1 MRSGQGQ
8 ATLRQLI
15 DGGEGISVS
24 FARRVSAA
32 YINERAVIER
42 MAALANSAG
51 GTLLVGVDADGT
63 VSGCHPFH
71 GDHTDPVQLAATVRR
86 YTFPPLDTVIE
97 VSAVEGRPVVALSVA
112 ASSTPVATAWGVY
125 RARTLNSSGVAVD
138 EGIPPAELFTR
149 YRDANGVDW
158 ATTPAPGATVA
169 DLDPGAFAA
178 YRRLTAAH
186 GGNTA
191 LAQRGDDALI
201 RALGFR
207 NDSEHPLTLGAL
219 VLFGTEEAI
228 SRHLPYHQVVIAD
241 ARPPRATFRSRAA
254 LPVIIEN
261 LTTGRG
267 AETVGNALPFAL
279 NALVH
284 RDYTLPGAVY
294 IHVDEERRSVTS
306 PGPLPRGMSAGD
318 VLTGTP
324 TFAPRSLHLSTAVAH
339 TGVTRGAGTGAVEAA
354 RRLAAAGFPAP
365 SYAGTHPQ
373 AVTVSVAARKESG
386 AGAGRDSI
394 LGALREL
401 GEASSAQVAECAG
414 VSQQQAYRALRK
426 LVERGEVTRSG
437 TTRMTRYAVS

>member
-1 MRSGQGQ
+1 MDPGQGRT
-8 ATLRQLI
+8 TLRQLI
-15 DGGEGISVS
+15 DGGEDITVS

-71 GDHTDPVQLAATVRR
+71 GDHTDPVQHAATVRR
-86 YTFPPLDTVIE
+86 YTSPPLDT
-97 VSAVEGRPVVALSVA
+97 AVEVFAVDGRPVVALGVSPSA
-112 ASSTPVATAWGVY
+112 TPVATAWGVY

-158 ATTPAPGATVA
+158 ATAPAPGATPA
-169 DLDPGAFAA
+169 DLDPAAFAA

-191 LAQRGDDALI
+191 LAQRDDDALV

-207 NDSEHPLTLGAL
+207 NDSEHPLTLGA
-219 VLFGTEEAI
+219 VALFGTGEAI
-228 SRHLPYHQVVIAD
+228 TRHLPYHQVVIAD
-241 ARPPRATFRSRAA
+241 ARSPRTTWRSSAA
-254 LPVIIEN
+254 LPVLVEN

-267 AETVGNALPFAL
+267 AETVGDALPFAL

-294 IHVDEERRSVTS
+294 IYVDEERRSVTS
-306 PGPLPRGMSAGD
+306 PGPLPRGMSAED
-318 VLTGTP
+318 ILTGTP
-324 TFAPRSLHLSTAVAH
+324 TFAPRSLHLSTAIAH
-339 TGVTRGAGTGAVEAA
+339 TGVTRGAGTGAAEAA
-354 RRLAAAGFPAP
+354 ERLVAAGFPAP
-365 SYAGTHPQ
+365 SYSGTHSQ
-373 AVTVSVAARKESG
+373 AVTVSISAQKERGG
-386 AGAGRDSI
+386 ATERGSI

-401 GEASSAQVAECAG
+401 GEASSAEVAQRAG

-426 LVERGEVTRSG
+426 LVEKGDVTRSG